1 MHGACK
7 VCGLKEPDVREL
19 RRSAP
24 LVVVVVRVSAGVG
37 VGVGMGV
44 GMGVGAHPHEGVGT
58 VAGVSPHSN
67 MTVAVTRR

>member
-1 MHGACK
+1 MWPQRAR
-7 VCGLKEPDVREL
+7 REL

-37 VGVGMGV
+37 VGVGMGMGMGV
-44 GMGVGAHPHEGVGT
+44 GMGVGAHPREGVGT

>member
-1 MHGACK
+1 MWPQRAQ
-7 VCGLKEPDVREL
+7 REL

-37 VGVGMGV
+37 VGVGMGMGMGV
-44 GMGVGAHPHEGVGT
+44 GMGVGAHPREGVGT